1 MAKRVKIAL
10 LSVVMLFSLGTLYA
24 QDTIT
29 VVAVGDIQYGS
40 IFPDRSWLPNDT
52 TAANFLSNV
61 KPYFSGADILF
72 CNMEGVFADSLV
84 PECKKFCFGM
94 PSSYVKYYK
103 DAGFNLI
110 SVGNNHS
117 NDFRVYGRENTTK
130 ILNDNKIHWAGYQTK
145 PYEIFVRKGVRYGF
159 CAFSPNT
166 AIMNLNDYKTMQAI
180 VQKLDSICDIV
191 IVSFHGGGEGPSY
204 QHVTRKKDYY
214 IEQDRGNVYEFAHLA
229 IDAGADVVLGHGPH
243 VTRGV
248 EVYKSKFIAYS
259 MGNFATYSQINI
271 GGKLG
276 IAPIIRIKI
285 DATTGDFIEAR
296 IIPTKKSKPNTGPY
310 YDEDKE
316 AIKIIKE
323 LSKADFYDNPPSI
336 SNDGII
342 TKPRVSSPVVSGQTN
357 K

>member
-1 MAKRVKIAL
+1 MVKRLDIL
-10 LSVVMLFSLGTLYA
+10 LSLVFLLCLKPTFS

-29 VVAVGDIQYGS
+29 IVAVGDIQYGS

-52 TAANFLSNV
+52 TAENFLSNV
-61 KPYFSGADILF
+61 KPYFEDADILF

-84 PECKKFCFGM
+84 PECKKYCFGM

-117 NDFRVYGRENTTK
+117 NDFRTYGRDNTTK

-145 PYEIFVRKGVRYGF
+145 PYEMFMRKGVKYGF

-166 AIMNLNDYKTMQAI
+166 SIMNLNDYETMQAI
-180 VQKLDSICDIV
+180 VHKLDSICDVV
-191 IVSFHGGGEGPSY
+191 IVSFHGGGEGTAY
-204 QHVTRKKDYY
+204 QHVTRKTDFY

-248 EVYKSKFIAYS
+248 EIYKGKFIAYS

-271 GGKLG
+271 DGRLG
-276 IAPIIRIKI
+276 IAPIFRIKV
-285 DATTGDFIEAR
+285 DSKTGDFIEAK
-296 IIPTKKSKPNTGPY
+296 ITPTKQTKPNTGPY
-310 YDEDKE
+310 YDEDKT

-323 LSKADFYDNPPSI
+323 LSKADFHDNPPAI
-336 SNDGII
+336 SDDGIVSRV
-342 TKPRVSSPVVSGQTN
+342 PCPAVSSQTN